1 MPSAFNKKSQ
11 IREIHHMVKSEYC
24 PVCGKWHPTLK
35 GCKTSIILTEMVHL
49 NQELFSQSY

>member
-11 IREIHHMVKSEYC
+11 LREIHHMVKSEYC